1 MTAPHPVH
9 RMCPTRSDSRASL
22 VVHKVTVVQC
32 QDRQR
37 GRYHKCYTC
46 VFNNATIAKRPGP
59 APARPILAAATP
71 PIVDL
76 PLSASTPA
84 AAPLAS
90 EESPK
95 EPAAVA
101 S

>member
-1 MTAPHPVH
+1 MTETHPVH
-9 RMCPTRSDSRASL
+9 RMCPTRSDGRASL

-46 VFNNATIAKRPGP
+46 VFNNATTAKRP
-59 APARPILAAATP
+59 ATSAARPLLEPATP
-71 PIVDL
+71 PILDL
-76 PLSASTPA
+76 PLPMAPPA
-84 AAPLAS
+84 AAPVAS

-95 EPAAVA
+95 EPAKVA